1 MKYFQKDIECMSRQN
16 MNALQL
22 ERLKQ
27 TVAYTYENVPMYK
40 KRFDE
45 IGLKPTDIQTLSDLQ
60 KIPFTVKSDLRDNY
74 PFGLFAVPMSKIV
87 RIHASSGTTGKPTVV
102 GYTKRDL
109 DVWSDLIARLVV
121 QVGGG
126 EDDIAQ
132 IAFGYGLFTGAL
144 GLHYGLEK
152 LGAAIIPISSGNT
165 EKQIMLMKDFGT
177 TLLVATP
184 SYALHI
190 SEMMEEL
197 GYKKSDFKLRLAMLG
212 SEGHT
217 EEMRAVLEDK
227 LNVLA
232 TENYGLS
239 EVMGPGVAGEC
250 MYKCGQHIAEDCFIY
265 EIIDPKTG
273 EVLPDGETGEVVITT
288 INKEGIPMLR
298 YRTKDISY
306 LIDEPCQCGR
316 TNRRMAK
323 IQGRT
328 DDMLIIRGVNVFPS
342 QVESVLI
349 GIEHITPHYQLIVT
363 KKGYTDQLEVQV
375 ELADAGL
382 LESFSQ
388 LEAVE
393 NEIKHK
399 LKVVLGLVAKVK
411 LMAPKSI
418 ERTAGKAKH
427 VIDLR

>member
-152 LGAAIIPISSGNT
+152 LGAAIVPISSGNT

>member
-1 MKYFQKDIECMSRQN
+1 MQYYQKDIECMSRN
-16 MNALQL
+16 KMNALQL
-22 ERLKQ
+22 ERLKAI
-27 TVAYTYENVPMYK
+27 VAYTYENVPMYK
-40 KRFDE
+40 QKFDA
-45 IGLKPTDIQTLSDLQ
+45 IGLKPSDIQTLNDLQ
-60 KIPFTVKSDLRDNY
+60 KIPFTVKDDLRDNY
-74 PFGLFAVPMSKIV
+74 PFGLFAAPMKKIV
-87 RIHASSGTTGKPTVV
+87 RVHASSGTTGKPTVV
-102 GYTKRDL
+102 GYTKNDL
-109 DVWSDLIARLVV
+109 DVWADLIARLVV
-121 QVGGG
+121 QAGGSD
-126 EDDIAQ
+126 EDIAQ
-132 IAFGYGLFTGAL
+132 IAFGYGLFTGAF
-144 GLHYGLEK
+144 GLHYGLER
-152 LGAAIIPISSGNT
+152 LGATIVPTSSGNT

-177 TLLVATP
+177 TLFVATP

-197 GYKKSDFKLRLAMLG
+197 GYKRDDFKLRLAMLG

-227 LNVLA
+227 LGVLA

-250 MYKCGQHIAEDCFIY
+250 IHKCGQHIAEDCFIY

-273 EVLPDGETGEVVITT
+273 EVLPDGEVGEVVITT
-288 INKEGIPMLR
+288 INKEGIPVLR

-306 LIDEPCQCGR
+306 LIDEECKCGR

-342 QVESVLI
+342 QIESVLV
-349 GIEHITPHYQLIVT
+349 GLEHIAPYYQLIVT

-375 ELADAGL
+375 ELDNAEL
-382 LESFSQ
+382 LDSFAQ

-393 NEIKHK
+393 KHIQHK
-399 LKVVLGLVAKVK
+399 LQVVLGLTAKIK

-418 ERTAGKAKH
+418 PRTTGKAKH

>member
-1 MKYFQKDIECMSRQN
+1 MQFYQEHLECMTRQE

-22 ERLKQ
+22 ERLKE

-45 IGLKPTDIQTLSDLQ
+45 IGLKPSHIQTLSDLQ

-74 PFGLFAVPMSKIV
+74 PFGLFAVPMKKIV
-87 RIHASSGTTGKPTVV
+87 RVHASSGTTGKPTVV

-121 QVGGG
+121 QAGGSD
-126 EDDIAQ
+126 EDIAQ

-144 GLHYGLEK
+144 GLHYGLER
-152 LGAAIIPISSGNT
+152 LGSTIIPISSGNS
-165 EKQIMLMKDFGT
+165 EKQVMLMKDFGT

-184 SYALHI
+184 SYALHL
-190 SEMMEEL
+190 SEVMEEM
-197 GYKKSDFKLRLAMLG
+197 GYKKEDFKLRLAMLG

-227 LNVLA
+227 LGVLA

-250 MYKCGQHIAEDCFIY
+250 IYKNGQHIAEDCFIY

-306 LIDEPCQCGR
+306 LIDERCQCGR

-342 QVESVLI
+342 QIESVLV
-349 GIEHITPHYQLIVT
+349 GMEHIAPHYQLIVT

-375 ELADAGL
+375 ELADATL
-382 LESFSQ
+382 LESFTQ
-388 LEAVE
+388 LEMVE
-393 NEIKHK
+393 KNIKHK
-399 LKVVLGLVAKVK
+399 LQVVLGLSAKVK

-418 ERTAGKAKH
+418 PRTAGKAKR
-427 VIDLR
+427 VIDQR